1 MGLFSSSSRTT
12 QTQETIN
19 NNKQVSTGD
28 ISGVYVDGSGN
39 TITTTDHGAV
49 ARSID
54 FAAGTVDRLFNQAD
68 NVLQFSAGAIAENS
82 KAWAGANESIIKAQD
97 NAFQYTAGLTDRV
110 LASNE
115 NAYKGSMDS
124 VNRAQDNAYQYT
136 AGLTNKVIDAM
147 SRSVDGQREANRDVL
162 EYGAGVTQ
170 LAFDAAERARSDSL
184 GFAAGAFKEATS
196 IQNKTLELN
205 KQFATEA
212 FNQIGKSNEN
222 AYAAINSANNNA
234 FSFSAGAFNKA
245 IDSTAAQSK
254 SYMAALT
261 EFADKTISTAVQSTK
276 SESAQATD
284 KIIDLTQNTTKYLLW
299 AVGGLGALFLL
310 ARMK

>member
-12 QTQETIN
+12 QTQETVN

-39 TITTTDHGAV
+39 NITTTDFGAV

-54 FAAGTVDRLFNQAD
+54 FAENTVDRLFNQAD
-68 NVLQFSAGAIAENS
+68 NVLQFSAGAIAENG
-82 KAWAGANESIIKAQD
+82 KAWAGATESINK
-97 NAFQYTAGLTDRV
+97 
-110 LASNE
+110 
-115 NAYKGSMDS
+115 
-124 VNRAQDNAYQYT
+124 AQDNAYQYT

-170 LAFDAAERARSDSL
+170 LAFDAAERARSDAM

-205 KQFATEA
+205 KQFATES
-212 FNQIGKSNEN
+212 FNQINKANSQAIG
-222 AYAAINSANNNA
+222 AINEANSNA
-234 FSFSAGAFNKA
+234 FSFTSGAFTKA

-276 SESAQATD
+276 SESAQNAD
-284 KIIDLTQNTTKYLLW
+284 KIIDLTQTTTKYILW
-299 AVGGLGALFLL
+299 AVGGVAAMFLF

>member
-39 TITTTDHGAV
+39 NITTTDFGAV

-54 FAAGTVDRLFNQAD
+54 FAESTVDRLFNQAD
-68 NVLQFSAGAIAENS
+68 NVLQFSAGAIAENG
-82 KAWAGANESIIKAQD
+82 KAWAGATESINK
-97 NAFQYTAGLTDRV
+97 
-110 LASNE
+110 
-115 NAYKGSMDS
+115 
-124 VNRAQDNAYQYT
+124 AQDNAYQYT

-162 EYGAGVTQ
+162 EYGAGVAQ
-170 LAFDAAERARSDSL
+170 LAFDAAERARSDSMS
-184 GFAAGAFKEATS
+184 FAAGAFKEATS

-205 KQFATEA
+205 KQFATES
-212 FNQIGKSNEN
+212 FNQIGKAN
-222 AYAAINSANNNA
+222 AQAMDAINSANNNA
-234 FSFSAGAFNKA
+234 FSFTSGAFTKA

-276 SESAQATD
+276 SESAQNAD
-284 KIIDLTQNTTKYLLW
+284 KIIDLTQTTTKYILW
-299 AVGGLGALFLL
+299 AVGGVAAMFLF